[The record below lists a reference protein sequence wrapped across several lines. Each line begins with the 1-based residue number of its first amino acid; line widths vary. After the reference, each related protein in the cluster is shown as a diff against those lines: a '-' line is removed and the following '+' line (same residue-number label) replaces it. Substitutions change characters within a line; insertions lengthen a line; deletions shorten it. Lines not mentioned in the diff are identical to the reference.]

1 MTVGEKIQFYRKEH
15 HLSQEELGQKLLV
28 SRQTVSLWEM
38 DKTMPTVDNLLLL
51 KEIFGV
57 TVDELLSGDEPAE
70 EKREAGAEAIAT
82 APLET
87 YVFQYTVTD
96 LREVF
101 KSSRAPLIRRGVIFA
116 AACAILFVFL
126 AAADAGDPLLGMLLG
141 WFALGMVGHIRGI
154 AAYGRAWKTAEKRA
168 AETTYAYDVYDGYLM
183 LTLSRGGEIMRTQKV
198 YFDDIKSILPGK
210 RYMILQISGEI
221 YIVKRDELISDSAFL
236 TLSKRA
242 SAARGRAELKK
253 TTGALKTAS
262 ILLAVLSYL
271 TIMGALMAVAVLTG
285 LHHTMPENMWVFYLF
300 LPIPVGSI
308 LLGFRL
314 KRKGYRYHLNVITGF
329 IMAGLLCL
337 YGSFSF
343 MFAGVYSHGEEPIL
357 RVEQMLGIDVPS
369 HIRINT
375 QDWTQ
380 GTQNVKRGYM
390 ISTSDIFFSEDVAE
404 VFERD
409 LAGDERWM
417 AAVPSEMVGIMPYM
431 YAANV
436 GDYCILYNVASGEL
450 NRLPDES
457 GTYRFIC
464 VMYDEGTN
472 SMVLAEYELAYTQSC
487 DSGA

>member
-70 EKREAGAEAIAT
+70 EKREAGAEAIAA
-82 APLET
+82 APSEA

-210 RYMILQISGEI
+210 RYMILQISG
-221 YIVKRDELISDSAFL
+221 
-236 TLSKRA
+236 
-242 SAARGRAELKK
+242 
-253 TTGALKTAS
+253 
-262 ILLAVLSYL
+262 
-271 TIMGALMAVAVLTG
+271 
-285 LHHTMPENMWVFYLF
+285 
-300 LPIPVGSI
+300 
-308 LLGFRL
+308 
-314 KRKGYRYHLNVITGF
+314 
-329 IMAGLLCL
+329 
-337 YGSFSF
+337 
-343 MFAGVYSHGEEPIL
+343 
-357 RVEQMLGIDVPS
+357 
-369 HIRINT
+369 
-375 QDWTQ
+375 
-380 GTQNVKRGYM
+380 
-390 ISTSDIFFSEDVAE
+390 
-404 VFERD
+404 
-409 LAGDERWM
+409 
-417 AAVPSEMVGIMPYM
+417 
-431 YAANV
+431 
-436 GDYCILYNVASGEL
+436 
-450 NRLPDES
+450 
-457 GTYRFIC
+457 
-464 VMYDEGTN
+464 
-472 SMVLAEYELAYTQSC
+472 
-487 DSGA
+487 